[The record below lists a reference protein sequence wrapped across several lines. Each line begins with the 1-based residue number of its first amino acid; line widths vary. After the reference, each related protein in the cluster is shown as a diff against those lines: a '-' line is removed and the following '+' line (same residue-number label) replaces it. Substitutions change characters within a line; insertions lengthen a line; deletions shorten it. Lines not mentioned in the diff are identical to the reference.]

1 MSHHLRLLG
10 RIGGIVGFTLISAL
24 YLYGQKPVTE
34 NRNAS
39 PLRENAII
47 LLDSTIDEL
56 KSVEDIETRV
66 TFATE
71 IVRLFGEAKPARCRQ
86 MLDTIFDDLMTLKNT
101 KPSKASSQRQS
112 PDALLRKL
120 IQAAASF
127 DRKLARDYIN
137 KYTTETPAQK
147 GEPTPPAQ
155 SLSQQAELNML
166 LALQLIETDPALSMR
181 VAQTV
186 VQSAVPERTLE
197 FLATLRKKD
206 AALANAF
213 FATALQSV
221 IARRGT
227 DVNELLLLYSYV
239 FSPRR
244 VLGLNPQGIVQRQ
257 IPGYQ
262 QVAQDYPVDPQ
273 LAQPFLQASAQ
284 LLLADPQYR
293 QGDLSSGSGAAAD
306 LYFINVIKPQVA
318 VYAPKLLGP
327 LAEQADVL
335 VGHLQSEQY
344 SRLQSDVERLGKA
357 QTGTG
362 ADSTSGASDV
372 ESLLSRADAMSPS
385 PKRDYV
391 YYTAALAAIRKQ
403 QYDAALDIVEHVSAE
418 SRAKIKEFIGFSIAQ
433 QYVSDRQ
440 FDKAE
445 QYAEHDDDLTRRAY
459 LFALTANALLDDDS
473 KDSARVTRLLNEVE
487 RLASKL
493 DAPREKISV
502 LLRVAEIYSRFD
514 VPRAS
519 EVLRVACKAANGSEG
534 FTGNG
539 KVTRQLE
546 VGDFS
551 FFYEMFN
558 DNASLS
564 ATLSRLAFSDFYGT
578 LATLRELQNRTFRL
592 RAVISLCGGVL
603 TKESPSRPS
612 ESKVASRELL

>member
-1 MSHHLRLLG
+1 MSHHFRLLA

-137 KYTTETPAQK
+137 KYTIETPAQK
-147 GEPTPPAQ
+147 GEPAPPAQ

-166 LALQLIETDPALSMR
+166 LALQLIETDPTLSMR

-293 QGDLSSGSGAAAD
+293 QGDLSSGTGAAAD

-344 SRLQSDVERLGKA
+344 SRLQADVERLGKA

-362 ADSTSGASDV
+362 AGSTSGAPDV
-372 ESLLSRADAMSPS
+372 ESLLSRA
-385 PKRDYV
+385 
-391 YYTAALAAIRKQ
+391 
-403 QYDAALDIVEHVSAE
+403 
-418 SRAKIKEFIGFSIAQ
+418 
-433 QYVSDRQ
+433 
-440 FDKAE
+440 
-445 QYAEHDDDLTRRAY
+445 
-459 LFALTANALLDDDS
+459 
-473 KDSARVTRLLNEVE
+473 
-487 RLASKL
+487 
-493 DAPREKISV
+493 
-502 LLRVAEIYSRFD
+502 
-514 VPRAS
+514 
-519 EVLRVACKAANGSEG
+519 
-534 FTGNG
+534 
-539 KVTRQLE
+539 
-546 VGDFS
+546 
-551 FFYEMFN
+551 
-558 DNASLS
+558 
-564 ATLSRLAFSDFYGT
+564 
-578 LATLRELQNRTFRL
+578 
-592 RAVISLCGGVL
+592 
-603 TKESPSRPS
+603 
-612 ESKVASRELL
+612 

>member
-1 MSHHLRLLG
+1 MSHHLRLLA

-24 YLYGQKPVTE
+24 CLYGQKPVTE

-71 IVRLFGEAKPARCRQ
+71 IVRLFGDAKPARCRQ

-101 KPSKASSQRQS
+101 KPSKDSSQRQS

-147 GEPTPPAQ
+147 GEPAPPTQ

-186 VQSAVPERTLE
+186 VQSAVPERALE

-206 AALANAF
+206 AGLANAF

-564 ATLSRLAFSDFYGT
+564 ATLGRLAFSDFYGT

-603 TKESPSRPS
+603 TKQGPSRPS
-612 ESKVASRELL
+612 ESKVASREVL

>member
-1 MSHHLRLLG
+1 MSHHFRLLA

-137 KYTTETPAQK
+137 KYTIETPAQK
-147 GEPTPPAQ
+147 GEPAPPAQ

-186 VQSAVPERTLE
+186 VQSAVPEKTLE

-206 AALANAF
+206 AGLANAF

-293 QGDLSSGSGAAAD
+293 QGDLSSGTGAAAD

-344 SRLQSDVERLGKA
+344 SRLQADVERLGKA

-362 ADSTSGASDV
+362 AGSTSGAPDV

-385 PKRDYV
+385 PKRDYL

-564 ATLSRLAFSDFYGT
+564 ATLGRLAFSDFYGT

-603 TKESPSRPS
+603 TKQSPSRPS
-612 ESKVASRELL
+612 ESKVASREVL